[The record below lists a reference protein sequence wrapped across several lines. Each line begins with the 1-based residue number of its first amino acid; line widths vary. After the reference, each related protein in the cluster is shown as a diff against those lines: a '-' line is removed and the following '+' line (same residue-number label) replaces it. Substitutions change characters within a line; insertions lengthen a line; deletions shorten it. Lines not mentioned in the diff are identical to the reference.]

1 MLNYMQSSAKTVADY
16 LESLPADRRTAIE
29 AIRAVILENLP
40 KGYEEAMNWGMISYQ
55 VPLSIEPK
63 TYNGQP
69 LSYAA
74 IASQKNNLSF
84 YFMCD
89 GGEGNLAKVWA
100 NPKRKPD
107 IGKSCLRFKS
117 LEDIDLKAIGKLVAS
132 VSVADLVKAAK
143 R

>member
-1 MLNYMQSSAKTVADY
+1 MLGCMQSDAKTVADY
-16 LESLPADRRTAIE
+16 LKSLPGDRREAVESL
-29 AIRAVILENLP
+29 RAVVLKNLP
-40 KGYEEAMNWGMISYQ
+40 QGYEEAMNWGMITYQ

-89 GGEGNLAKVWA
+89 GGEGKLAKAWA

-117 LEDIDLKAIGKLVAS
+117 LADIDLEVIGHLIAS
-132 VSVADLVKAAK
+132 TPAADLVKAAK